1 MVPSLSTVGVAALSA
16 LPWATAHI
24 TMKHPVPYDATSLKQ
39 DRSPLTTDQY
49 PCKFQTYSE
58 TERTK
63 LSVGS
68 QYTLDFYPG
77 TDAEIAEIGSTQGA
91 AVHDGGSCQ
100 LSVTL
105 DKKPTAKS
113 VFKVF
118 HSIQG
123 GCPGFNQA
131 TSSFQYQLPDSIPS
145 GDVTFAWTWFPVSS
159 YAPEMYMNCAPVTVE
174 GGAADDSAFNELPDM
189 FVANLGFD
197 TFDAGLSAVSSLLQS
212 TVTQASL
219 LAQGT
224 LPQCLAQGEHVLEFP
239 NPGDSLV
246 TGAEDVLTGGLAAPK
261 GQCAGGS
268 SKASSSSSSSSES
281 SSEESSSSATTLSTA
296 IAQTSS
302 AAAGI
307 FAEAPAA
314 TSSAAAAAAA
324 AEEPATS
331 AVAPVASSATT
342 LLTMTSA
349 AAQAAT
355 AQAATQATQI
365 ASAGEA
371 NSACTDATD
380 GQVVCNGASQ
390 YGLCNR
396 GNVVFQDVAA
406 GMACKDGKVVGAQ

>member
-105 DKKPTAKS
+105 DKNPTAKS

-123 GCPGFNQA
+123 GCPGFNQK

-174 GGAADDSAFNELPDM
+174 GGAEDDSAFNELPDM
-189 FVANLGFD
+189 FVANLGFT

-268 SKASSSSSSSSES
+268 SKASSSSSSSSSSESS
-281 SSEESSSSATTLSTA
+281 SSEESSSVSSSATTLSTA
-296 IAQTSS
+296 VAQTSS
-302 AAAGI
+302 AAAGGI
-307 FAEAPAA
+307 FAEAPA
-314 TSSAAAAAAA
+314 SSSPAA
-324 AEEPATS
+324 
-331 AVAPVASSATT
+331 APVAATT

-355 AQAATQATQI
+355 TEVATQATQI
-365 ASAGEA
+365 ATAGEA

-380 GQVVCNGASQ
+380 GQVVCNGSSQ

-406 GMACKDGKVVGAQ
+406 GMACKDGKVVGA

>member
-105 DKKPTAKS
+105 DKNPTAKS

-123 GCPGFNQA
+123 GCPGFNQK

-174 GGAADDSAFNELPDM
+174 GGAEDDSAFNELPDM
-189 FVANLGFD
+189 FVANLGFT

-219 LAQGT
+219 LAEGT

-268 SKASSSSSSSSES
+268 SKASSSSSSSSSES
-281 SSEESSSSATTLSTA
+281 SSEESSVSSSATTLSTA
-296 IAQTSS
+296 VAQTSS
-302 AAAGI
+302 AAAGGI
-307 FAEAPAA
+307 FAEAPA
-314 TSSAAAAAAA
+314 SSSPAAAAA

-331 AVAPVASSATT
+331 AAAPVAATT

-355 AQAATQATQI
+355 TEVATQATQI
-365 ASAGEA
+365 ATAGEA

-380 GQVVCNGASQ
+380 GQVVCNGSSQ

-406 GMACKDGKVVGAQ
+406 GMACKDGKVVGA